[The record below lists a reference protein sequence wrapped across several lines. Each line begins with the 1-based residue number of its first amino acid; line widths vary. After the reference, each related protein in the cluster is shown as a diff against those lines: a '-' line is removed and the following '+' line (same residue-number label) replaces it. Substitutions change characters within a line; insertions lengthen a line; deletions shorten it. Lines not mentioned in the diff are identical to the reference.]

1 VHGTGSQGADFPHS
15 SALVWGQVTMNIPR
29 SLRSLAS
36 RPAFP
41 VVAVATLALG
51 LGVNAAIFSL
61 TREVLLRPLPYRDPD
76 RLVRVF
82 EVSRGLGVASA
93 PIAPFNLVAWR
104 DHVEA
109 FEQTAVFRRVAF
121 NVSMR
126 TSTLQVE
133 GFQIAPTFFPMLG
146 VEPSL
151 GRGFSEKD
159 AQPGRDA
166 VVLLSDGFWRR
177 QFAADSAIIGQSID
191 VDGTSCTVV
200 GVLPSSFK
208 IFRVLNREVDLFR
221 PFVLDATDHEQS
233 INVYAKLKPRVSL
246 DSARAQMKTVYS
258 SLPIPDHLWTAD
270 VALLSAS
277 FAANSRPILLTL
289 EWAAAFVL
297 LIACANIA
305 NLLLAETA
313 RRRKELAIRQA
324 LGASRWHVALDL
336 AGETFVVTVLGGAL
350 AILLARWIVT
360 ALNAA
365 VSFQDVNRL
374 QPFRVDALVLAFTGG
389 LLLAVTLVFVVLP
402 ARAAPDAGVV
412 DALKDSTHGVTA
424 GMPNRGLRHALVIG
438 QVALSI
444 VLTASALAL
453 TRSALGLQRLA
464 RGVIVDGMMTAEV
477 ALNDPRYAETERLV
491 RVAASMLEQLS
502 TSPGIDAAALV
513 NYPPL
518 SVIHVGV
525 PVTIEGQSP
534 PPGQRWIAR
543 YWVVAPGYFH
553 TVGIRL
559 CVGRDFTSAD
569 DRTRGGVAVVGET
582 FARRFWNTTDVVG
595 KRLRPVF
602 PKSHAFWIPR
612 ANGEM
617 LTIVGVVSDVR
628 EDGLP
633 NAAGLPQLYLPYAQN
648 PTSTLTLMAR
658 VRGRSAET
666 ATQAIR
672 DAVRAVDPQSAVSY
686 EKTFDDVIGE
696 TFARP
701 RELAWLVGAF
711 AILALVLSAVGVYG
725 VMAYLTT
732 ARTREIGIRVALG
745 ATPFD
750 IVSLIFDHAMA
761 LTAVGVV
768 IGIVLA
774 PMALRLMSGLLF
786 GVGPFDP
793 VTLLTVAA
801 LLAGVSIAA
810 STIPAVR
817 AARLASVSFR

>member
-1 VHGTGSQGADFPHS
+1 
-15 SALVWGQVTMNIPR
+15 MNIPR

-41 VVAVATLALG
+41 AVAVATLALG

-93 PIAPFNLVAWR
+93 PIAPSNYVTWR
-104 DHVEA
+104 DSVEA

-126 TSTLQVE
+126 TRTLQAE
-133 GFQIAPTFFPMLG
+133 GFQVAPTFFPLLG
-146 VEPSL
+146 VKPAL
-151 GRGFSEKD
+151 GRGFTDNDS
-159 AQPGRDA
+159 QSGRDA

-177 QFAADSAIIGQSID
+177 QFAADSAIVGQTID
-191 VDGTSCTVV
+191 VDGTACTVV
-200 GVLPSSFK
+200 GVLPLSFK

-221 PFVLDATDHEQS
+221 PIVLDATDGEQS
-233 INVYAKLKPRVSL
+233 INIYAKLKPGVSL
-246 DSARAQMKTVYS
+246 DSARARIQTVYS

-270 VALLSAS
+270 VELLSTS

-289 EWAAAFVL
+289 EWAAALVL
-297 LIACANIA
+297 LIACANLA
-305 NLLLAETA
+305 NLLLAVSA
-313 RRRKELAIRQA
+313 GRRRELAIRQA
-324 LGASRWHVALDL
+324 LGASRWQVALDL
-336 AGETFVVTVLGGAL
+336 AGESLIVTVSGGVL
-350 AILLARWIVT
+350 AILLAKWIVT
-360 ALNAA
+360 AMNST
-365 VSFQDVNRL
+365 VSFQDINRL
-374 QPFRVDALVLAFTGG
+374 QPFRVDGLVLAFTGG
-389 LLLAVTLVFVVLP
+389 LTLAVTLVFGVLP
-402 ARAAPDAGVV
+402 AHAAADTGVV
-412 DALKDSTHGVTA
+412 GVLKDSTHSVTA
-424 GMPNRGLRHALVIG
+424 GLPNQGLRHALIIG

-444 VLTASALAL
+444 VLTASSLAL
-453 TRSALGLQRLA
+453 MRSTLGLQRLA
-464 RGVIVDGMMTAEV
+464 RGVRVEGIMTAQV
-477 ALNDPRYAETERLV
+477 ALNDPRYADTERLV

-518 SVIHVGV
+518 SVIRVVV
-525 PVTIEGQSP
+525 PVTIEGLVP

-553 TVGIRL
+553 TAGIRL
-559 CVGRDFTSAD
+559 RVGRDFTSAD
-569 DRTRGGVAVVGET
+569 DRTRAGVAIVGET

-633 NAAGLPQLYLPYAQN
+633 TGGLPQLYLPYPQN

-658 VRGRSAET
+658 VSGRPTET

-672 DAVRAVDPQSAVSY
+672 DAVRAVDRQSAVSY

-711 AILALVLSAVGVYG
+711 AVLALVLSAVGVYG
-725 VMAYLTT
+725 VIEYLTT
-732 ARTREIGIRVALG
+732 QRTREIGIRVALG
-745 ATPFD
+745 ATPLD
-750 IVSLIFDHAMA
+750 ILSLIFDHAMA
-761 LTAVGVV
+761 LTALGIV

-774 PMALRLMSGLLF
+774 PLALRLMSRLLF